1 MNYTGFQSLRQGRN
15 QNSAPET
22 KIVLAFLTFP
32 QVFPLFPTFNGTKSS
47 VECKKV
53 VSDIL
58 GEIEF
63 LTDIKSAGK
72 MTHF

>member
-1 MNYTGFQSLRQGRN
+1 MGRSDSVSLWYVALLINTRFR
-15 QNSAPET
+15 
-22 KIVLAFLTFP
+22 
-32 QVFPLFPTFNGTKSS
+32 VFISS

>member
-1 MNYTGFQSLRQGRN
+1 MDLHLRLHVF
-15 QNSAPET
+15 
-22 KIVLAFLTFP
+22 IV
-32 QVFPLFPTFNGTKSS
+32 NISS

-53 VSDIL
+53 VSEIL
-58 GEIEF
+58 VEIEF

>member
-1 MNYTGFQSLRQGRN
+1 MERTI
-15 QNSAPET
+15 AW
-22 KIVLAFLTFP
+22 TFI
-32 QVFPLFPTFNGTKSS
+32 SS

-63 LTDIKSAGK
+63 LTNIKSAGK
-72 MTHF
+72 MTHFLAIMQVSTQSI